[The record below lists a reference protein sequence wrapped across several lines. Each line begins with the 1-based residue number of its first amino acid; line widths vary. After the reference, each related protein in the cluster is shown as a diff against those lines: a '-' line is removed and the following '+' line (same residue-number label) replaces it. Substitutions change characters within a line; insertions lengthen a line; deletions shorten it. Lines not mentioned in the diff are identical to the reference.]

1 MGNASLAKL
10 MSSQSKWQSQA
21 PTDES
26 SKRPCIL
33 YIEENEAFFLK
44 IKASLEDAGYA
55 VIGATNSWQAL
66 AFLPKS
72 PIRLVLGGEL
82 LCGAEGVE
90 LVQKIKESK
99 PDVPIVLWSRALPD
113 SMRGLDAFFSAE
125 ESPTNFLMLLRKLLE
140 RYPAA

>member
-1 MGNASLAKL
+1 

-44 IKASLEDAGYA
+44 IKASLENAGYA

-82 LCGAEGVE
+82 LCGAEGIE
-90 LVQKIKESK
+90 LVQKIKGSK
-99 PDVPIVLWSRALPD
+99 PNVPLILCSRTLPH
-113 SMRGLDAFFSAE
+113 SMKGVDAFVSTDMPLSNFQALIK
-125 ESPTNFLMLLRKLLE
+125 NFLDT
-140 RYPAA
+140 YAA